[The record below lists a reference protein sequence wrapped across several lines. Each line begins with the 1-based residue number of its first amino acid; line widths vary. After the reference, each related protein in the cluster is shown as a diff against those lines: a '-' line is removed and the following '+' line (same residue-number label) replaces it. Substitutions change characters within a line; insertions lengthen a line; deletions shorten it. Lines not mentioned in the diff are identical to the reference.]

1 MVTHHQLRSLEIA
14 KRRALWALAD
24 LQPGD
29 SRAELPL
36 LEIDEVDQALK
47 ALMSGNELS
56 SQELVDSITTQS
68 HNGVR
73 LVIED
78 SIPEPWRQRFAAAS
92 IGSTRVAAGPYFHD
106 FEKFVLTW
114 SAEMAHLRAHR
125 AHRQNRSYK

>member
-56 SQELVDSITTQS
+56 SQELVDSITTQF
-68 HNGVR
+68 HNGLR
-73 LVIED
+73 LVIEN
-78 SIPEPWRQRFAAAS
+78 SIPEPWRQRFMAAS
-92 IGSTRVAAGPYFHD
+92 VDSTRVAAGPYFHD
-106 FEKFVLTW
+106 FEKFALTW
-114 SAEMAHLRAHR
+114 SAEMANLEAHC
-125 AHRQNRSYK
+125 ASRQGRCSK

>member
-1 MVTHHQLRSLEIA
+1 MVAHHQLRSLEIA

-29 SRAELPL
+29 SSAELPL

-56 SQELVDSITTQS
+56 IQELVDSITTQF
-68 HNGVR
+68 HNGLR

-78 SIPEPWRQRFAAAS
+78 SIPEPWRQRFMAAS
-92 IGSTRVAAGPYFHD
+92 VGSTRVAAGPYFRD
-106 FEKFVLTW
+106 FQKFVMSW
-114 SAEMAHLRAHR
+114 SDEMEHLKAHR
-125 AHRQNRSYK
+125 ASR